1 MANENSISKE
11 RQIINE
17 ILEKVKTARDKRK
30 ITKKLWISERL
41 YDRDNQAAVGLP
53 GQYEDEEGREV
64 VIEPNADGTNISLVR
79 YVNSDLYGGV
89 DVKTIDEAF
98 KQIKYFAKHGE
109 LEDEDAY

>member
-1 MANENSISKE
+1 MTNKNGVSKE

-17 ILEKVKTARDKRK
+17 ILEKVKTARDKKK

-53 GQYEDEEGREV
+53 GQYDDDEGREV
-64 VIEPNADGTNISLVR
+64 VIQPNTEGTNISLVR
-79 YVNSDLYGGV
+79 YVNNDLYGGV

-98 KQIKYFAKHGE
+98 KQIKYFAKHGK
-109 LEDEDAY
+109 LEDEEAY